1 MMVGGAFILLN
12 VGCGRRETA
21 YQAEIRLA
29 GLPTI
34 LSVLRTKGRKYLIF
48 RVMIVLRHN
57 FCGICLIRGNRLFCY
72 PDHSLSPKIGAVSSK
87 DGHDKDMKSIG
98 ALFYT

>member
-1 MMVGGAFILLN
+1 
-12 VGCGRRETA
+12 
-21 YQAEIRLA
+21 
-29 GLPTI
+29 
-34 LSVLRTKGRKYLIF
+34 
-48 RVMIVLRHN
+48 
-57 FCGICLIRGNRLFCY
+57 LFCY